1 MFTKCANMHEL
12 KLKCIVSA
20 RSICLIVVIKNLN
33 FPRKNSLDLFGT
45 MYMYHYESC
54 KFFNDASSIAANDRL
69 RTNVYSVM
77 HWCNFDSNLNA
88 FD

>member
-1 MFTKCANMHEL
+1 MHEL

-33 FPRKNSLDLFGT
+33 FPCKNSLDLFGT
-45 MYMYHYESC
+45 MYMYHYEKC

-77 HWCNFDSNLNA
+77 H
-88 FD
+88 

>member
-1 MFTKCANMHEL
+1 MHEL
-12 KLKCIVSA
+12 KLKFIVSA

-33 FPRKNSLDLFGT
+33 FPCKNSLDLFGT
-45 MYMYHYESC
+45 MYMYHYENC

-77 HWCNFDSNLNA
+77 H
-88 FD
+88 

>member
-1 MFTKCANMHEL
+1 MHEL

-33 FPRKNSLDLFGT
+33 FPCKNSLDLFGT
-45 MYMYHYESC
+45 MYYMYHYENC
-54 KFFNDASSIAANDRL
+54 KFFNDASSITTNDRL

-77 HWCNFDSNLNA
+77 H
-88 FD
+88 